1 MSITV
6 NEPYA
11 FHSCLYDEYNQAVTA
26 DKIKDNDFYFISDKN
41 ILFIGKELYFSGI
54 STVENDY
61 PENPVPFKIYV
72 KPDTLEAK
80 FHNGTNY
87 VTISPEISNV
97 LNNDTD
103 IGKLVTAGAIRTYIT
118 NQIGSSSLVN
128 DVSYDSITGNFTFNF
143 ADNTTK
149 VVNTPVENFLQNA
162 VYEASTHILTLTMQS
177 GNNLTID
184 LSTLIDTYTGGS
196 TKAITTE
203 ISDNTILSTLK
214 VSSSSG
220 NNIVINNDGI
230 FSAPVW
236 KSL

>member
-6 NEPYA
+6 NQPYA
-11 FHSCLYDEYNQAVTA
+11 FHSCLYDEYNQALTA
-26 DKIKDNDFYFISDKN
+26 NQVKDNDFYFISDKN
-41 ILFIGKELYFSGI
+41 ILYIGKELYFGGI
-54 STVENDY
+54 TAIENDF
-61 PENPVPFKIYV
+61 PANPVPYKIYL
-72 KPDTLEAK
+72 KSDTLEAK
-80 FHNGTNY
+80 FHDGTNY
-87 VTISPEISNV
+87 ITLSAGVSNI

-118 NQIGSSSLVN
+118 GQIGSSSLVN
-128 DVSYDSITGNFTFNF
+128 DVSYDATTGNFTFSF

-162 VYEASTHILTLTMQS
+162 TYNANTHILTLTMQS
-177 GNNLTID
+177 GNDLTID
-184 LSTLIDTYTGGS
+184 LGTLIDTYTGGS
-196 TKAITTE
+196 TNSISTDITNN
-203 ISDNTILSTLK
+203 IVKSSIK
-214 VSSSSG
+214 ISSSSG